1 MQDETILNI
10 DQKDFVVMVFD
21 LAIAALDC
29 DEAKFLISKL
39 SLNSPERQICLQ
51 KLLTLTS
58 KYQERESKTESPIA
72 KFVDEIK
79 RDPKALQSLLNKVRS
94 ESQDRIFINSVD
106 EFLRKFTDEI
116 KPDKKV
122 YYEVSRILA
131 GSRDLIDLLP
141 NLFQFFFYQSSSKL
155 FLEPIS
161 ARVWEVWN
169 LVDPK
174 NETEEFWSRVALLQ
188 KHLTGHTE
196 VFDNLW
202 IKIEGYRASK
212 DCQTQKTH
220 KWWSIFI
227 ESQLEHIQN
236 AQNLP
241 PTKKAFWA
249 ASLKLLKLDRPID
262 ENSYF
267 VFKDNLLANCQAM
280 DDYYLNYFWKNKKFG
295 AFTKSIRSPM
305 CPNGFTNENLCRIWT
320 SAIHCNES
328 DLAWRTMSVLVS
340 RVEVEPLLYESW
352 KVSGELRSFYPINSV
367 SRQEVA
373 LATSDLDQVNSAIIN
388 SLLTLSDKLNRII
401 SDIFC
406 TLRSNRFSK
415 GNNGPIERRILEV
428 I

>member
-1 MQDETILNI
+1 MPLEINDIDTNKLLSLIRLGRQELLNQDFIINDVVTPTFQIMTIRSILAHNVRLGTLWSDYFPKVIELFRLEPNENDAARIVETCFLTGTKQELLDCFSLILLESSHQGFYWRLHPQLRNFILKIAKIEQLNILESIILNRPENATLIPIEFTFLFTFLTKQENSNYAWIFFKRHKSQILEIMQDETILNI

-79 RDPKALQSLLNKVRS
+79 QDPKALQSLLNKVRS

-141 NLFQFFFYQSSSKL
+141 NLFQFFLYQSSSKL

-236 AQNLP
+236 A
-241 PTKKAFWA
+241 
-249 ASLKLLKLDRPID
+249 DR
-262 ENSYF
+262 
-267 VFKDNLLANCQAM
+267 
-280 DDYYLNYFWKNKKFG
+280 
-295 AFTKSIRSPM
+295 KS
-305 CPNGFTNENLCRIWT
+305 
-320 SAIHCNES
+320 
-328 DLAWRTMSVLVS
+328 VV
-340 RVEVEPLLYESW
+340 
-352 KVSGELRSFYPINSV
+352 
-367 SRQEVA
+367 
-373 LATSDLDQVNSAIIN
+373 
-388 SLLTLSDKLNRII
+388 
-401 SDIFC
+401 
-406 TLRSNRFSK
+406 
-415 GNNGPIERRILEV
+415 
-428 I
+428 